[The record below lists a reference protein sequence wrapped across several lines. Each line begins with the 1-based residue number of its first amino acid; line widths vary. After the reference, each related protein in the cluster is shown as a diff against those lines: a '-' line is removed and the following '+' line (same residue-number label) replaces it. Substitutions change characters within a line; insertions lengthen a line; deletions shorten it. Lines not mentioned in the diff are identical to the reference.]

1 MKLHILR
8 HAKTEDTSHSEKDV
22 DRRLHAQG
30 IDQAKTLRG
39 FFESITSLDEIWCS
53 NAQRTRQTSE
63 IVLQNIHPTP
73 NYTADLY
80 MASKQNIIQKLWR
93 FDSNKEL
100 LIIGHNFGISDLV
113 NYFTD
118 DNIQLNTGEYVCLE
132 FNLDSWTETSM
143 GTAVILDQYRP

>member
-1 MKLHILR
+1 MRNCEIYHSIESRNMKLHILR

-63 IVLQNIHPTP
+63 IVLQNFVHRKTR
-73 NYTADLY
+73 
-80 MASKQNIIQKLWR
+80 KL
-93 FDSNKEL
+93 
-100 LIIGHNFGISDLV
+100 
-113 NYFTD
+113 T
-118 DNIQLNTGEYVCLE
+118 
-132 FNLDSWTETSM
+132 
-143 GTAVILDQYRP
+143 